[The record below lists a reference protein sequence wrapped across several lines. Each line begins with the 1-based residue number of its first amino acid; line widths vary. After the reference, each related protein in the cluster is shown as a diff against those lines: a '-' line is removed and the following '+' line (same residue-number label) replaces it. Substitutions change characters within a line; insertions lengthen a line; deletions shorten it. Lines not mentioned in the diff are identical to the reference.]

1 MNTTVPDRP
10 LRSEAHVQLRS
21 STQSLENLLWWFP
34 SLVPLFT
41 ILLSFYLLEWY
52 WGLMDDVQLL
62 QSGTNIS
69 ERFVNYLATLVAFG
83 HFNPTSALRSA
94 VIYTWFEYVP
104 VLAHVAKWVEACL
117 MLLAWGVAAKRVS
130 GKDSALPIFMAVA
143 LSFHYLYDT
152 FFFLSTHEVIGLLFL
167 GISINGFLTTITTM
181 HRTTFYASLVAS
193 LVCLMVGMGAKEP
206 MVSSGVAF
214 GISFVVL
221 GLMDKSTRSRPL
233 LSGVII
239 LVISFAYAV
248 SLKLWVQS
256 SYTASYSFFNFPR
269 MLDSF
274 SNWVRKDFFNH
285 SPWILL
291 VVVLV
296 FWLFS
301 SRPKSQSL
309 SLFTQ
314 KQQWGMLTGAL
325 LYVGYLLIL
334 LPWNTISYYAGP
346 LGVYFAFPVSIFLAQ
361 ILPTTKPLLQVLV
374 PVAALIFNMFVS
386 QWALTRE
393 SLYHYDTQNLMA
405 WIQGNP
411 EFQTAALSKLV
422 ESNAL
427 EAGGAIP
434 QHLARDFALALP
446 GFAHRGANP
455 DGYQPGR
462 MLVYTPRFGSPAD
475 VFPTDEWITMFYSKY
490 WQVYLKR

>member
-1 MNTTVPDRP
+1 
-10 LRSEAHVQLRS
+10 
-21 STQSLENLLWWFP
+21 
-34 SLVPLFT
+34 
-41 ILLSFYLLEWY
+41 
-52 WGLMDDVQLL
+52 
-62 QSGTNIS
+62 
-69 ERFVNYLATLVAFG
+69 
-83 HFNPTSALRSA
+83 
-94 VIYTWFEYVP
+94 
-104 VLAHVAKWVEACL
+104 
-117 MLLAWGVAAKRVS
+117 
-130 GKDSALPIFMAVA
+130 
-143 LSFHYLYDT
+143 
-152 FFFLSTHEVIGLLFL
+152 
-167 GISINGFLTTITTM
+167 
-181 HRTTFYASLVAS
+181 
-193 LVCLMVGMGAKEP
+193 MVGMGAKEP

-214 GISFVVL
+214 GISFMVL
-221 GLMDKSTRSRPL
+221 GFMDKSTRSRPL
-233 LSGVII
+233 LSGAII
-239 LVISFAYAV
+239 LVISFGYAV
-248 SLKLWVQS
+248 SLKLLVQS
-256 SYTASYSFFNFPR
+256 SYTASYSFFNLPR
-269 MLDSF
+269 MLGSF
-274 SNWVRKDFFNH
+274 SSWVRKDFVNH

-314 KQQWGMLTGAL
+314 KQQWGMLTGVL

-361 ILPTTKPLLQVLV
+361 ILPTTRPLLQVLV

-386 QWALTRE
+386 QWTLTRE

-422 ESNAL
+422 ACNAM
-427 EAGGAIP
+427 EAGVAIP

-446 GFAHRGANP
+446 SFSHRGANP

-475 VFPTDEWITMFYSKY
+475 VFSTDEWITMFYSKY